1 VSEAGALQAFVMDI
15 LKDAGAEVSEHGGVL
30 WVRVPEALRQELEV
44 PADVA
49 LVFDPERAGEF
60 GAELVAPGSF
70 VLERLLALA
79 MRRGRWDVGRLSGLP
94 EGWAFSALKETGVP
108 RDWLSLA
115 VVSAEAEDWI
125 GVFTFRVTLVSDE
138 KRESFYAIAV
148 SQASEEGWEVPF
160 ERAAAVLESAP
171 FPREVDLEPMY
182 RTACDTLRRRTE
194 AAVDSFRRMSLSAL
208 EEEVRRIF
216 AFFDGTAREV
226 SAAGPEGADD
236 LLRALEA
243 ERDRRL
249 AEALER
255 FEPHAMASLC
265 GIRLVGAP
273 AATVRVDP
281 PGRAPME
288 VRVDAFTRIPRGF
301 RCGRCGK
308 PEGPWAF
315 PPGGSVVC
323 LPCAATGGA
332 SVPLPA
338 RPPSGIPRRRRKDV
352 PGGRRSPRGST
363 AQSRSSAGSCRGP

>member
-1 VSEAGALQAFVMDI
+1 MSEPDALQAFVTDV
-15 LKDAGAEVSEHGGVL
+15 LKDAGAEVSEQGGVL
-30 WVRVPEALRQELEV
+30 WVRVPEFLRQELEV
-44 PADVA
+44 PADVV

-70 VLERLLALA
+70 VLERLFALA
-79 MRRGRWDVGRLSGLP
+79 MRRGRWDAGRLSGLP
-94 EGWAFSALKETGVP
+94 GGWAFSALEDAGVP
-108 RDWLSLA
+108 RDWLLPA
-115 VVSAEAEDWI
+115 VVSSETEDWI
-125 GVFTFRVTLVSDE
+125 VVFTFRVTLVSDE
-138 KRESFYAIAV
+138 KRESFHAIAV

-182 RTACDTLRRRTE
+182 RTACDTLRKRTE
-194 AAVDSFRRMSLSAL
+194 AAVDSFRRTSLSAL

-216 AFFDGTAREV
+216 AFFDGTASEV
-226 SAAGPEGADD
+226 CAAGPQGAED

-265 GIRLVGAP
+265 GIRVVRALAVM
-273 AATVRVDP
+273 VRVHP
-281 PGRAPME
+281 PDQVPME

-301 RCGRCGK
+301 CCRLCGK

-315 PPGGSVVC
+315 RPDGFALCP
-323 LPCAATGGA
+323 PCAATGA
-332 SVPLPA
+332 AFAPLRA
-338 RPPSGIPRRRRKDV
+338 RPPSGTPRRRRKGG
-352 PGGRRSPRGST
+352 PGGKRSPRGST
-363 AQSRSSAGSCRGP
+363 VRSRSSAGSRRGP